1 LLTNLL
7 LDKMKSTARETG
19 VQGRII
25 NVSSIAHK
33 RSDGTCFELNKLN
46 DKARLAKCY
55 PLFMLIDFGYMHE
68 RVISSRFF
76 SFHLQ
81 IYRYQP
87 FIAYAHSKL
96 ANILHANELARR
108 FKVWNL

>member
-1 LLTNLL
+1 MLTSLL

-46 DKARLAKCY
+46 DKDRLAKCY
-55 PLFMLIDFGYMHE
+55 PLIMFIDFGYMHE
-68 RVISSRFF
+68 RSISSRIIIFF
-76 SFHLQ
+76 FPTSNLQ
-81 IYRYQP
+81 VPAVHCICT
-87 FIAYAHSKL
+87 
-96 ANILHANELARR
+96 
-108 FKVWNL
+108 FKISQYSPRK

>member
-1 LLTNLL
+1 MLTNLL

-46 DKARLAKCY
+46 DKARLANCY

-68 RVISSRFF
+68 RGINSRIIFF
-76 SFHLQ
+76 LSNSK
-81 IYRYQP
+81 
-87 FIAYAHSKL
+87 FIGTSRS
-96 ANILHANELARR
+96 LHMHIRN
-108 FKVWNL
+108 